1 MSFIVYD
8 LILLV
13 LFISLVSLF
22 LYKNR
27 KNLKKDGWLILYRTE
42 WGLKLIE
49 KIGNKNPR
57 LMKFLSYISIFIGYI
72 LMISGIYLFLKIIL
86 IYFFRADVVAA
97 VKVPP
102 IMPLI
107 PYLPQMF
114 KLTWLPDFYFI
125 YWILILAIIAIT
137 HEFAHGIFAAYH
149 KIKVKKTGFGFFPY
163 FLPVF
168 LAAFVELDEER
179 MQKEK
184 IFKQLSI
191 LSAGTFANVL
201 TAIISFALMAGFF
214 ILAFSPS
221 GVVFSNYAYNQVN
234 WSEVNITHIN
244 GQEIENYNANLSITD
259 SMNIST
265 TSGEY
270 ILNLYSL
277 ENNSMQVGED
287 FISILYYN
295 SPALNANLSGA
306 ITEINNEKIYSLDKL
321 DKEISKYNISDK
333 IKVKTILDGKEN
345 EYELTLEESPF
356 NSSKPWLGVAFQL
369 DQESSSLGKI
379 IQKANSYKDSNVYYT
394 TRFGESS
401 NFIYNLLWWLFL
413 ISVSVAIVNMLPVGI
428 FDGGRFFYLT
438 ILYLTKREKIAK
450 KSFAVM
456 TYLFL
461 LLIIAIMILWA
472 KSFF

>member
-1 MSFIVYD
+1 
-8 LILLV
+8 
-13 LFISLVSLF
+13 
-22 LYKNR
+22 
-27 KNLKKDGWLILYRTE
+27 
-42 WGLKLIE
+42 
-49 KIGNKNPR
+49 
-57 LMKFLSYISIFIGYI
+57 
-72 LMISGIYLFLKIIL
+72 
-86 IYFFRADVVAA
+86 
-97 VKVPP
+97 
-102 IMPLI
+102 
-107 PYLPQMF
+107 MF
-114 KLTWLPDFYFI
+114 KLSWLPEFYFI
-125 YWILILAIIAIT
+125 YWIAILAIIAIT

-438 ILYLTKREKIAK
+438 ILYLTKIEKIAK